1 MGYCADEPRALPWAG
16 MNDALGVSA
25 QLYPVLLASGE
36 DLTQRR
42 RESQRIA
49 ESSASLRFSAF
60 LCTIC
65 EDLRSPRKFSWPHVT
80 FATHL
85 THLTF
90 WLRLGRTAP
99 LRWFNCFF
107 RLRRWAIVARPTGT
121 TTWPGFEPLHPGGM
135 AENSPTFQCWVR
147 QFRGAQVPKGRLK
160 PDAIR
165 QPFLRDLSDC
175 GGGFPTLK
183 R

>member
-1 MGYCADEPRALPWAG
+1 MGFCADEPRALPWAG

-85 THLTF
+85 THLTLGSSAF
-90 WLRLGRTAP
+90 LRVPLRLCVKDNLPHGCGSAAP
-99 LRWFNCFF
+99 SDVTFATHLTHLTLGSSGC
-107 RLRRWAIVARPTGT
+107 
-121 TTWPGFEPLHPGGM
+121 GFAAPCP
-135 AENSPTFQCWVR
+135 SVFPFCR
-147 QFRGAQVPKGRLK
+147 GRLSAFQHFSFSAFQLLFSSRPGQHHLHNGK
-160 PDAIR
+160 A
-165 QPFLRDLSDC
+165 
-175 GGGFPTLK
+175 G
-183 R
+183 